1 MLRYI
6 ISACGLG
13 ILAAIVFFLLQVG
26 AINQSGLAGM
36 FDPTYIYFFAG
47 NSIGTG
53 IGYKLAGFST
63 TLIPLTCLQ
72 GNGLKHH

>member
-1 MLRYI
+1 
-6 ISACGLG
+6 
-13 ILAAIVFFLLQVG
+13 
-26 AINQSGLAGM
+26 M

>member
-26 AINQSGLAGM
+26 AINQSG
-36 FDPTYIYFFAG
+36 
-47 NSIGTG
+47 
-53 IGYKLAGFST
+53 
-63 TLIPLTCLQ
+63 
-72 GNGLKHH
+72 